1 MKYFLRYTTGIWG
14 IKDYRIGIVAVD
26 SGNPV
31 LSSTNSLKVQV
42 TYMNDNSLVFSSTL
56 YAIDFAEENQPG
68 DNNLDVVATDTDNGS
83 NAKLTS
89 NITGGSVPK
98 ELFVINSNTAE
109 VRVTS
114 KLDRK
119 LSASRVTTSLQLQT
133 RKSIHIESVCNA

>member
-1 MKYFLRYTTGIWG
+1 
-14 IKDYRIGIVAVD
+14 VAVD

-119 LSASRVTTSLQLQT
+119 LSASRVTTTSLQLQT